1 MANDPLVI
9 DDIKEIQEDFN
20 MPIVN
25 WTLEWL
31 GYSRV
36 QLGKTRTS
44 LIEKD
49 NQDIYLHDMFYMSS
63 NKKFGMMTRKSKA
76 VANKALVA
84 KEGFANIFEMI
95 LSGDDRV
102 EVLRKYFPM
111 TLKAVEQMI
120 EELEWYLDLEPKQR

>member
-1 MANDPLVI
+1 
-9 DDIKEIQEDFN
+9 
-20 MPIVN
+20 
-25 WTLEWL
+25 
-31 GYSRV
+31 
-36 QLGKTRTS
+36 
-44 LIEKD
+44 
-49 NQDIYLHDMFYMSS
+49 MSS
-63 NKKFGMMTRKSKA
+63 NKKFGMMTREDEE

-120 EELEWYLDLEPKQR
+120 KELE